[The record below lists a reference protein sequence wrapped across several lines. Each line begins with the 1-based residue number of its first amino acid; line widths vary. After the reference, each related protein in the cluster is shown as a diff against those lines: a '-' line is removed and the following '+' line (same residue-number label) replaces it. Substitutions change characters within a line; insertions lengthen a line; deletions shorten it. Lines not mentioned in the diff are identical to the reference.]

1 MIKYS
6 KLTVTILV
14 AFILFTSSFGQN
26 ELNRVQSY
34 INQYKELAIAEML
47 RTGVPA
53 AITLAQGILETA
65 GGQSDLASLANNHF
79 GIKCKSDWTGDY
91 MLHDDDAKN
100 ECFRKYASV
109 EESYKDHSDFLKNK
123 PNYAF
128 LFKLDPTDYEGWAKG
143 LKKAGY
149 ATSPTYAQNLIKTIV
164 ENNLQDFT
172 LLALER
178 HETGDDLFANVKNDK
193 PILNTTPTVL
203 QDKPITPEP
212 KKSIET
218 PVLKNNTI
226 AVNTNNTIS
235 TSNTSNI
242 PAKQVVETP
251 KKKPVSYPLNTVFN
265 INDCKVIF
273 AEGGTS
279 LLALAA
285 NYNVAYARL
294 LEFNELNQIEI
305 LNESQLVYLQK
316 KPKKGAKEIHVVEEN
331 ESLHEIAQKEGLQ
344 LSSLLELNGLR
355 KNMQPAIGE
364 KIYLK
369 YPAPSTPKLANATSL
384 MSNSSM

>member
-6 KLTVTILV
+6 KLIVTILV
-14 AFILFTSSFGQN
+14 AVILFTSSFGQKG
-26 ELNRVQSY
+26 LNRVQSY

-109 EESYKDHSDFLKNK
+109 DESYKDHSDFLRNK

-128 LFKLDPTDYEGWAKG
+128 LFKLDATDYEGWAKG

-149 ATSPTYAQNLIKTIV
+149 ATSSTYAQNLIKTIV
-164 ENNLQDFT
+164 ENNLQEFT

-178 HETGDDLFANVKNDK
+178 HETGDDLFAKVENNK
-193 PILNTTPTVL
+193 PVINNSTTLN
-203 QDKPITPEP
+203 ITQ
-212 KKSIET
+212 ET
-218 PVLKNNTI
+218 PLATVVPAKYIEPVAVKQTKAI
-226 AVNTNNTIS
+226 VNTNRTILPIA
-235 TSNTSNI
+235 N
-242 PAKQVVETP
+242 QLLELP
-251 KKKPVSYPLNTVFN
+251 KKKTTVYPLNEVFN
-265 INDCKVIF
+265 INECKVVF

-294 LEFNELNQIEI
+294 LEFNELSQIDI

-316 KPKKGAKEIHVVEEN
+316 KPKKSAKEIHVVEEN
-331 ESLHEIAQKEGLQ
+331 ESLQEIAQKEGVQ
-344 LSSLLELNGLR
+344 LSTILELNGLR
-355 KNMQPAIGE
+355 KNMQPANGE

-369 YPAPSTPKLANATSL
+369 NPAPSVPKLANASVSK
-384 MSNSSM
+384 SNSSM